1 MPVEVKELIIRAVVV
16 GGEERPAPAS
26 GGQVVDT
33 DKEAIVAACVRQVL
47 QILKRSRER

>member
-1 MPVEVKELIIRAVVV
+1 MPVEIKELIIRAVVV
-16 GGEERPAPAS
+16 SSEKKLPTTGPS
-26 GGQVVDT
+26 QVTDT

>member
-1 MPVEVKELIIRAVVV
+1 MSTEFTIQTVVV